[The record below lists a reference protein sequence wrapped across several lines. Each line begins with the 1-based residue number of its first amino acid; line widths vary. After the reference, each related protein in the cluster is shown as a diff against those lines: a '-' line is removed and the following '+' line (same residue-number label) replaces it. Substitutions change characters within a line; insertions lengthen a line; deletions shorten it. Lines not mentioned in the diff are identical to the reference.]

1 MKNRVPTVMSD
12 WCGICKIVTTEVET
26 LYMDLLE
33 ALETGNQEHLLQI
46 PKSDIHSHGGRGGNI
61 SFISQKQTR
70 FVVG

>member
-1 MKNRVPTVMSD
+1 
-12 WCGICKIVTTEVET
+12 
-26 LYMDLLE
+26 MDLLE

-70 FVVG
+70 FIVG